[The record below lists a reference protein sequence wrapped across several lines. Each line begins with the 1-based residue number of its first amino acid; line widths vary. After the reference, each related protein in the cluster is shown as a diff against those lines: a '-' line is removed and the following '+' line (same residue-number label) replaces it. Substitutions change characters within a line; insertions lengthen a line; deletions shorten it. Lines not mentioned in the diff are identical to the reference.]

1 MAFDTVSTPSGRA
14 EHVLGGSANYFS
26 VAASFYHPV
35 RVVAV
40 VGRDFPNDHLKIL
53 SKRKVDVSGVEVAS
67 GDTFRWVGE
76 YEGDMNEA
84 RTLSTQLN
92 VFEHFSPKLGETH
105 RKCSYVFL
113 GNIDPTLQGQVL
125 DQVSKPRIVA
135 ADTMNFWI
143 TGKPKELK
151 ETLSRI
157 DLLSINEAEAK
168 LLSGESNLVNA
179 ARGVQKLG
187 PKAVVIKRGEYGA
200 SLFVGNEVFMA
211 PAFPTGNV
219 VDPTGAGDSFAGAM
233 MGTLAAHGVT
243 STSGKAWT
251 HALRQSIV
259 NGCVMASFT
268 IEDFSLNRILKL
280 KTQELKS
287 RQKKFADMIKVR

>member
-1 MAFDTVSTPSGRA
+1 
-14 EHVLGGSANYFS
+14 
-26 VAASFYHPV
+26 
-35 RVVAV
+35 
-40 VGRDFPNDHLKIL
+40 
-53 SKRKVDVSGVEVAS
+53 
-67 GDTFRWVGE
+67 
-76 YEGDMNEA
+76 
-84 RTLSTQLN
+84 
-92 VFEHFSPKLGETH
+92 
-105 RKCSYVFL
+105 
-113 GNIDPTLQGQVL
+113 
-125 DQVSKPRIVA
+125 
-135 ADTMNFWI
+135 MNFWI
-143 TGKPKELK
+143 TGKPDELK
-151 ETLSRI
+151 KTLKRVDI
-157 DLLSINEAEAK
+157 LSINEGK
-168 LLSGESNLVNA
+168 TYLLSGTRNIVKA
-179 ARGVQKLG
+179 AEMIRAMG
-187 PKAVVIKRGEYGA
+187 PSVLVIKRGEYGA